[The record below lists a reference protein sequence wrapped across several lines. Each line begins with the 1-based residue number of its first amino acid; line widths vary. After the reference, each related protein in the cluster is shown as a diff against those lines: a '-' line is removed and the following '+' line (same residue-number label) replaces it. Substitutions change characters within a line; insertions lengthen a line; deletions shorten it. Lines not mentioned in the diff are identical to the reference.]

1 MRLWSLHPKYLDSCG
16 LVTLWRE
23 ALLAQAV
30 LEGKTKGYVHHPQLH
45 RFRTQPDPV
54 GFLAEY
60 LRAVYAEAASRGYR
74 FTATKI
80 SRSQADGRI
89 AVSRGQLEFEW
100 LHLLSKL
107 EARDPGWLARIARVR
122 IPEPHPLFY
131 TVPGGIAEWEKG
143 HGDARQPGAAGS

>member
-1 MRLWSLHPKYLDSCG
+1 MRLWSLHPKYLDPCG

-74 FTATKI
+74 FAATKI
-80 SRSQADGRI
+80 SRSRADGRI